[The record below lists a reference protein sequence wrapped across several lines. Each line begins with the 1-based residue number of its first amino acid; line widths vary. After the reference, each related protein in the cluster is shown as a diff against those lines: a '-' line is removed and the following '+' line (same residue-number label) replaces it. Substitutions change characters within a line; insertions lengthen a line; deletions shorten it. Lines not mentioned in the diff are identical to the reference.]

1 LTEEVADQIDD
12 AFESS
17 QLDGRQKAALRWT
30 DAFLDH
36 PGSIPSDV
44 RADIERFL
52 SPAEL
57 VELTMAL
64 GLFHGL
70 SRVLI
75 SLGMEPEEMD
85 TTIVPTPGT
94 RPPA

>member
-1 LTEEVADQIDD
+1 M
-12 AFESS
+12 
-17 QLDGRQKAALRWT
+17 
-30 DAFLDH
+30 
-36 PGSIPSDV
+36 